1 MNLSQSNSRNSG
13 LKAIIVIL
21 LLLLL
26 GSLSYTYK
34 LQSET
39 TETTS
44 KLTSDKEKLQAELEA
59 KIAEYNS
66 AIADNTALKGEL
78 EEEQAKMVELLEKLK
93 KSEGDA
99 SSLAQFKV
107 QFLQLK
113 RDMTNLVAENNSLKE
128 RNTRLSKDLDSTSTE
143 LHVAKTLNDTLKNSN
158 NRLAKTVEKGQK
170 LTLLNLQMLAVKQRS
185 SGKQIPTDKASKADI
200 LKVNFSIAENQIA
213 KKGDRTFYV
222 QIIDSKS
229 NVLGDKKGENLNG
242 NFLSYSFVKTIKYE
256 NKTTQIQED
265 LPVKNL
271 KEGTFFVNVFDK
283 EGTILVKSSFDLK

>member
-21 LLLLL
+21 FLLLL
-26 GSLSYTYK
+26 GSLAYTYK
-34 LQSET
+34 LQTET
-39 TETTS
+39 TEATN

-59 KIAEYNS
+59 KIAEYNT

-99 SSLAQFKV
+99 SSLAKFRV
-107 QFLQLK
+107 QFSQLK
-113 RDMTNLVAENNSLKE
+113 RDMNNLVAENNSLKE
-128 RNTRLSKDLDSTSTE
+128 RNTKLSKDLDSTSTE
-143 LHVAKTLNDTLKNSN
+143 LNVAKTLNDTLKNSN
-158 NRLAKTVEKGQK
+158 SKLAKTIEKGQK
-170 LTLLNLQMLAVKQRS
+170 LALLNLQMLAVKQKS
-185 SGKQIPTDKASKADI
+185 SGKQIPTDKASKADV
-200 LKVNFSIAENQIA
+200 LKVSFSIAENQIA

-242 NFLSYSFVKTIKYE
+242 NFLSYSFLKTIKYE

-283 EGTILVKSSFDLK
+283 EGNVVVKSSFDLK

>member
-26 GSLSYTYK
+26 GSLAYTYK
-34 LQSET
+34 LQTET
-39 TETTS
+39 TETTT
-44 KLTSDKEKLQAELEA
+44 KLTSDKQKLQTELEA
-59 KIAEYNS
+59 KIAEYNT

-99 SSLAQFKV
+99 SSLAKFRV
-107 QFLQLK
+107 QFSQLK
-113 RDMTNLVAENNSLKE
+113 RDMNNLVAENNSLKE
-128 RNTRLSKDLDSTSTE
+128 RNTKLSKDLDSTSTE
-143 LHVAKTLNDTLKNSN
+143 LNVAKTLNDTLKNSN
-158 NRLAKTVEKGQK
+158 SKLAKTIEKGQK
-170 LTLLNLQMLAVKQRS
+170 LALLNLQMLAVKQKS
-185 SGKQIPTDKASKADI
+185 SGKQIPTDKASKADV
-200 LKVNFSIAENQIA
+200 LKVSFSIAENQIA

-242 NFLSYSFVKTIKYE
+242 NFLSYSFLKTIKYE

-283 EGTILVKSSFDLK
+283 DGNVVVKSSFDLK

>member
-26 GSLSYTYK
+26 GSLAYTYK
-34 LQSET
+34 LQTET
-39 TETTS
+39 TEATN

-59 KIAEYNS
+59 KIAEYNL

-99 SSLAQFKV
+99 SSLAKFRV
-107 QFLQLK
+107 QFSQLK
-113 RDMTNLVAENNSLKE
+113 RDMTNLVAENNSLRE
-128 RNTRLSKDLDSTSTE
+128 RNSKLSKDLDSTSSE
-143 LHVAKTLNDTLKNSN
+143 LNVAKSLNDTLKNN
-158 NRLAKTVEKGQK
+158 NNKLAKTVEKGQK
-170 LTLLNLQMLAVKQRS
+170 LALLNLQMLAVKQKS
-185 SGKQIPTDKASKADI
+185 SGKQIPTDKASKADV
-200 LKVNFSIAENQIA
+200 LKVSFSIAENQIA

-242 NFLSYSFVKTIKYE
+242 NFLSYSFSKTIKYE

-283 EGTILVKSSFDLK
+283 EGNVVVKSSFDLK

>member
-143 LHVAKTLNDTLKNSN
+143 LHVTKTLNDTLKNSN

-170 LTLLNLQMLAVKQRS
+170 LALLNLQMLAVKQRS

>member
-26 GSLSYTYK
+26 GSMAYTYK
-34 LQSET
+34 LQTET
-39 TETTS
+39 TETTT
-44 KLTSDKEKLQAELEA
+44 KLTSDKQKLQTELEA
-59 KIAEYNS
+59 KIAEYNT

-99 SSLAQFKV
+99 SSLAKFRV
-107 QFLQLK
+107 QFSQLK
-113 RDMTNLVAENNSLKE
+113 RDMNNLVAENNSLKE
-128 RNTRLSKDLDSTSTE
+128 RNTKLSKDLDSTSTE
-143 LHVAKTLNDTLKNSN
+143 LNVAKTLNDTLKNSN
-158 NRLAKTVEKGQK
+158 SKLAKTIERGQK
-170 LTLLNLQMLAVKQRS
+170 LALLNLQMLAVKQKS
-185 SGKQIPTDKASKADI
+185 SGKQIPTDKASKADV
-200 LKVNFSIAENQIA
+200 LKVSFSIAENQIA

-242 NFLSYSFVKTIKYE
+242 NFLSYSFLKTIKYE

-283 EGTILVKSSFDLK
+283 DGNVVVKSSFDLK

>member
-26 GSLSYTYK
+26 GSLAYTYK
-34 LQSET
+34 LQTET
-39 TETTS
+39 TEATT
-44 KLTSDKEKLQAELEA
+44 KLTSDKQKLQTELET
-59 KIAEYNS
+59 KIAEYNT

-99 SSLAQFKV
+99 SSLAKFRV
-107 QFLQLK
+107 QFSQLK
-113 RDMTNLVAENNSLKE
+113 RDMNNLVAENNSLKE
-128 RNTRLSKDLDSTSTE
+128 RNTKLSKDLDSTSTE
-143 LHVAKTLNDTLKNSN
+143 LNVAKTLNDTLKNSN
-158 NRLAKTVEKGQK
+158 SKLAKTIEKGQK
-170 LTLLNLQMLAVKQRS
+170 LALLNLQMLAVKQKS
-185 SGKQIPTDKASKADI
+185 SGKQIPTDKASKADV
-200 LKVNFSIAENQIA
+200 LKVSFSIAENQIA

-242 NFLSYSFVKTIKYE
+242 NFLSYSFLKTIKYE

-283 EGTILVKSSFDLK
+283 EGNVVVKSSFDLK

>member
-93 KSEGDA
+93 KSKGDA

-170 LTLLNLQMLAVKQRS
+170 LALLNLQMLAVKQRS

-271 KEGTFFVNVFDK
+271 KEGTFFVNVFYK

>member
-21 LLLLL
+21 FLLLL
-26 GSLSYTYK
+26 GSLAYTYK
-34 LQSET
+34 LQTET
-39 TETTS
+39 TETTT
-44 KLTSDKEKLQAELEA
+44 KLTSDKQKLQTELEA
-59 KIAEYNS
+59 KIAEYNT

-99 SSLAQFKV
+99 SSLAKFRV
-107 QFLQLK
+107 QFSQLK
-113 RDMTNLVAENNSLKE
+113 RDMNNLVAENNSLKE
-128 RNTRLSKDLDSTSTE
+128 RNTKLSKDLDSTSTE
-143 LHVAKTLNDTLKNSN
+143 LNVAKTLNDTLKNSN
-158 NRLAKTVEKGQK
+158 SKLAKTIEKGQK
-170 LTLLNLQMLAVKQRS
+170 LALLNLQMLAVKQKS
-185 SGKQIPTDKASKADI
+185 SGKQIPTDKASKADV
-200 LKVNFSIAENQIA
+200 LKVSFSIAENQIA

-242 NFLSYSFVKTIKYE
+242 NFLSYSFLKTIKYE

-283 EGTILVKSSFDLK
+283 DGNVVVKSSFDLK

>member
-158 NRLAKTVEKGQK
+158 NRLSKTVEKGQK
-170 LTLLNLQMLAVKQRS
+170 LALLNLQMLAVKQRS

>member
-1 MNLSQSNSRNSG
+1 MSLSQSNSRNSG

-26 GSLSYTYK
+26 GSLAYTYK
-34 LQSET
+34 LQTET
-39 TETTS
+39 TETTT
-44 KLTSDKEKLQAELEA
+44 KLSSDKEKLQAELEA
-59 KIAEYNS
+59 KIAEYNT

-99 SSLAQFKV
+99 SSLAKFRV
-107 QFLQLK
+107 QFSQLK
-113 RDMTNLVAENNSLKE
+113 RDMNNLVVENNSLKE
-128 RNTRLSKDLDSTSTE
+128 RNTKLSKDLDSTSTE
-143 LHVAKTLNDTLKNSN
+143 LNAAKTLNDTLKNSN
-158 NRLAKTVEKGQK
+158 SKLARTIEKGQK
-170 LTLLNLQMLAVKQRS
+170 LALLNLQMLAVKQKS
-185 SGKQIPTDKASKADI
+185 SGKQIPTDKASKADV
-200 LKVNFSIAENQIA
+200 LKVSFSIAENQIA

-242 NFLSYSFVKTIKYE
+242 NFLSYSFFKTIKYE

-283 EGTILVKSSFDLK
+283 EGNVVVKSSFDLK